1 MQQTSAGSRRTK
13 VNLFARCCSSR
24 SGHHELDGNKRA
36 AEMFVLLAGSGELF
50 RGFLSPA
57 TTNGHTTPWPGE
69 VGLGRALYQA
79 KRDGRNRL
87 RLSAGTTTAMRQLH
101 AESGRSGC

>member
-1 MQQTSAGSRRTK
+1 MLMINRCPEQPVQQTTAGSRRTK

-24 SGHHELDGNKRA
+24 SGHHETSATNVPKK
-36 AEMFVLLAGSGELF
+36 MFVLLAGSAKLF

-69 VGLGRALYQA
+69 VGLGQPRVRSRHNNHHPLT
-79 KRDGRNRL
+79 
-87 RLSAGTTTAMRQLH
+87 LSVGYA
-101 AESGRSGC
+101 